1 MEQVPI
7 LLDALKEAREAI
19 VKELAKAIN
28 CAREEKISKDKRK
41 NVDQGTQAGQNV
53 DQVQQTQ
60 FQTIPEVQQTQV
72 QHRPQV
78 QQTQFQ
84 TIPEVQQTQVQHR
97 PQVGQNVNQ
106 DTQAVQNSHPSG

>member
-78 QQTQFQ
+78 
-84 TIPEVQQTQVQHR
+84 
-97 PQVGQNVNQ
+97 GQNVNQ